1 MTGASARRR
10 PGITAGTGNKSSF
23 GDRLGVPAGLP
34 RPRMTATDT
43 PISPAIWLQPAIH
56 PVYARL
62 LCAELRRRG
71 FSEAEILAGTRLDWT
86 ALHGDNR
93 FLSLEQLRRLVRHA
107 MAISHCPWLGFEVGR
122 NSQLA
127 QHGALGQAVA
137 ASASVAEA
145 LALCQ
150 RYMPLRQRMAGLS
163 IEAGERLA
171 MVAEEYFLPPEA
183 REFLLG
189 YLAGTLL
196 RLLEAVTGQPLH
208 DDIALEWPFPA
219 PPWAAEYQ
227 RLAAH
232 NSFGHDKLRGYLS
245 PALLHRP
252 SLSADAEALRVAL
265 RECERQLKLQD
276 EGGSLTQRVQRRLAE
291 AQGGYPSL
299 EAMAELEHVS
309 ARTLMRRLQDEGT
322 SYQQL
327 LDTVREELACWLL
340 LQTDQPVEAVAERVG
355 YGDTSNFSRTFR
367 RWTGMTP
374 REFRGAAGRE

>member
-1 MTGASARRR
+1 
-10 PGITAGTGNKSSF
+10 
-23 GDRLGVPAGLP
+23 
-34 RPRMTATDT
+34 MTAPDPAT
-43 PISPAIWLQPAIH
+43 SPETWLQPAIH

-71 FSEAEILAGTRLDWT
+71 FREDEIVAGTRLEWA

-93 FLSLEQLRRLVRHA
+93 FLSLEQFRRLLLHA
-107 MAISHCPWLGFEVGR
+107 MALTRCPWLGFEVGR

-137 ASASVAEA
+137 ASASVADA

-150 RYMPLRQRMAGLS
+150 RYMPLRQRMAGLRVD
-163 IEAGERLA
+163 AGERLA

-227 RLAAH
+227 RLAAR
-232 NSFGHDKLRGYLS
+232 NSFGHDRLRGTLS
-245 PALLHRP
+245 AELLHRP
-252 SLSADAEALRVAL
+252 SLSADPEALRVAV
-265 RECERQLKLQD
+265 RECERQLRQQ
-276 EGGSLTQRVQRRLAE
+276 EQGGSLTQRVQRRLAE
-291 AQGGYPSL
+291 AQGDYPSL
-299 EAMAELEHVS
+299 EQMAAQEHVS
-309 ARTLMRRLQDEGT
+309 ARTLIRRLQEEG
-322 SYQQL
+322 SGYQQL

-340 LQTDQPVEAVAERVG
+340 LRTDLPVEAVAERVG

-367 RWTGMTP
+367 RWTGQTP
-374 REFRGAAGRE
+374 RDFRAAAGRE

>member
-1 MTGASARRR
+1 MT
-10 PGITAGTGNKSSF
+10 
-23 GDRLGVPAGLP
+23 
-34 RPRMTATDT
+34 T
-43 PISPAIWLQPAIH
+43 PPPAIAPETWLQPAIH

-71 FSEAEILAGTRLDWT
+71 FTAEQILAGTRLDWD

-93 FLSLEQLRRLVRHA
+93 FLSLEQFRRLVAHA
-107 MAISHCPWLGFEVGR
+107 LALSACPWLGFEVGR
-122 NSQLA
+122 NSQLG

-150 RYMPLRQRMAGLS
+150 RYMPLRQRMAGLA
-163 IEAGERLA
+163 IRNVDGRIG

-208 DDIALEWPFPA
+208 DDMTLEWPFPT
-219 PPWAAEYQ
+219 PPWAGEYQ
-227 RLAAH
+227 RLVAG
-232 NSFGHDKLRGYLS
+232 NSFGHDQLRGYLS
-245 PALLHRP
+245 ANLLNRP
-252 SLSADAEALRVAL
+252 SLAADPEALRVAQ
-265 RECERQLKLQD
+265 RECERQLKVQ
-276 EGGSLTQRVQRRLAE
+276 EQGGSLTQRVQQRLA
-291 AQGGYPSL
+291 ACQGEYPGL
-299 EAMAELEHVS
+299 EQMAATEHVS
-309 ARTLMRRLQDEGT
+309 ARTLIRRLQEEGT
-322 SYQQL
+322 TYQQL

-340 LQTDQPVEAVAERVG
+340 LRTDLPVEAVAERLG

-367 RWTGMTP
+367 RWVGMTP
-374 REFRGAAGRE
+374 SEFRARPAAMSPG